1 MLLLLQRNAT
11 GDLSRAEALL
21 AALEKGDAEHM
32 ARLRQQQEQHSLTLA
47 RDVRF
52 LQWKEA
58 EAATASLVQSR
69 AVVWERYRHYKRI
82 LGGDIDAVKTVDVE
96 RNVLTEEGFDGAYQ
110 ELVTRHAAPLEPEAY
125 RKETTVGGVMEF
137 AGNAVVGVFGGELRD
152 NLPLNK
158 NEDAE
163 LNIYLPTSDIF
174 STVSSVIA
182 LAAPLLSMIP
192 QFNAEAQPLGVGVST
207 GFGGVQLSKS
217 THAVAEINKMTADF
231 FRSGADRAA
240 RLSGYYRR
248 AEDYVLQANLATSE
262 LEQYGRQIVSSL
274 LREQILKRE
283 YDNHLAQIEEVEAQG
298 AFLSDKF
305 TNEELYGWMQ
315 GELSK
320 TYYDCY
326 KLAFDLA
333 KRAEQTLKHELMR
346 PELDGL
352 NPIKFGYWDS
362 GRKGLLAGETLSL
375 DLHRLETAYLEHNR
389 REYEMTRHVSLARLD
404 PLALLRLKAEG
415 SCEVTIP
422 EWLFDMDSPG
432 QYMRRL
438 KTVALSIPCVAG
450 PYTGVHCKLSLVR
463 SSIRVSSLAEDQYAY
478 ARGEEDGRFRDF
490 AGAIQSIVTSNAQND
505 AGLFELNLHDERYL
519 PFEGAGAI
527 STWRIEL
534 PNETP
539 QFDFETISDLV
550 LHLRYTA
557 REAGHLRAAASAGV
571 TDVLGSPS
579 TLFQLFC
586 LNYDF
591 GNAWTKFTDAASDA
605 KRELSLAI
613 DQDRFPYWV
622 KRLGMDDMIVGTFA
636 VVDQDKRRLAVA
648 PTTLDFA
655 GDANAGW
662 TATVD
667 LNSPVFGFLKKYR
680 TTNVYLAVTYK
691 AS

>member
-1 MLLLLQRNAT
+1 
-11 GDLSRAEALL
+11 
-21 AALEKGDAEHM
+21 
-32 ARLRQQQEQHSLTLA
+32 
-47 RDVRF
+47 
-52 LQWKEA
+52 
-58 EAATASLVQSR
+58 
-69 AVVWERYRHYKRI
+69 
-82 LGGDIDAVKTVDVE
+82 
-96 RNVLTEEGFDGAYQ
+96 
-110 ELVTRHAAPLEPEAY
+110 
-125 RKETTVGGVMEF
+125 
-137 AGNAVVGVFGGELRD
+137 
-152 NLPLNK
+152 
-158 NEDAE
+158 
-163 LNIYLPTSDIF
+163 
-174 STVSSVIA
+174 
-182 LAAPLLSMIP
+182 MIP
-192 QFNAEAQPLGVGVST
+192 QFNAEAQPLGVGASI

-217 THAVAEINKMTADF
+217 TQAVAEINKMTADF

-375 DLHRLETAYLEHNR
+375 DLHRLEMAYLEHNR
-389 REYEMTRHVSLARLD
+389 REYEMTHHVSLARLD

-438 KTVALSIPCVAG
+438 KTVAVSIPCVAG

-463 SSIRVSSLAEDQYAY
+463 SSIRVSSMAGGSYQRKPDGEDS
-478 ARGEEDGRFRDF
+478 RFRDF
-490 AGAIQSIVTSNAQND
+490 AGAIQSVVTSNAQND
-505 AGLFELNLHDERYL
+505 AGLFELNLRDERYL

-527 STWRIEL
+527 SSWRMEL
-534 PNETP
+534 PNDIP

-557 REAGHLRAAASAGV
+557 REAGHLRADASKWVKEEMLQAP
-571 TDVLGSPS
+571 D

-591 GNAWTKFTDAASDA
+591 GTAWTRFTEADSDA
-605 KRELSLAI
+605 ERELSIAI

-622 KRLGMDDMIVGTFA
+622 ERLGMDDTIVGTFA
-636 VVDQDKRRLAVA
+636 VVDRKKGRLAAA
-648 PTTLDFA
+648 PATLNFA
-655 GDANAGW
+655 GDAKAGW

-667 LNSPVFGFLKKYR
+667 LNSPVFAFLKKYR